1 MTNLRELRKKR
12 KRFTREDAW
21 GLSLASL
28 PIIGFLVFGVV
39 PLIFS
44 LYMSFCSTDGFL
56 IENMHPLDGNIFG
69 NYAAVVNDPLF
80 WKAVLNTLYSL
91 VSLPLTM
98 VLSLVLSVLLANK
111 LVRMRKLFRTLFFL
125 PYVCS
130 IVALTTMWRTVMLNA
145 DYGVLNAFLGL
156 FGIQGP
162 AWLTD
167 SAWFMPAMIVMGVW
181 SGMGFQIVLFSAAL
195 TNVNE
200 SVYEAAALDGANA
213 FQKFFRITLPAI
225 SPTTFYVLVTGLISG
240 LQEFTRFQA
249 INGVSSNLI
258 SPTGPDNAGLTIVFY
273 LYNYGFN
280 NTTGMGIAAATSWLL
295 CIVIAVIT
303 VLNFKLSNRWVHYD

>member
-1 MTNLRELRKKR
+1 MAKLSVLQKKT

-28 PIIGFLVFGVV
+28 PIIGFLLFGVI
-39 PLIFS
+39 PLVFS

-56 IENMHPLDGNIFG
+56 IANMELLKNPFA
-69 NYAAVVNDPLF
+69 NYGTVLSDPLF
-80 WKAVLNTLYSL
+80 WKSVVNTLYSL
-91 VSLPLTM
+91 LSLPLTII
-98 VLSLVLSVLLANK
+98 LSLVLSVLLANR
-111 LVRMRKLFRTLFFL
+111 LVRAKKLFRTLFFL

-130 IVALTTMWRTVMLNA
+130 IVALTTMWRTVMLNG
-145 DYGVLNAFLGL
+145 DFGILNGFLGL
-156 FGIQGP
+156 FGINGP
-162 AWLTD
+162 DWLTD
-167 SAWFMPAMIVMGVW
+167 PVWFMPAMIIMGVW
-181 SGMGFQIVLFSAAL
+181 QSLGFNIILFSAAL

-200 SVYEAAALDGANA
+200 AVYEAASLDGANA
-213 FQKFFRITLPAI
+213 FEKFFKITLPAI

-280 NTTGMGIAAATSWLL
+280 TTAGMGIAAATSWLL
-295 CIVIAVIT
+295 CIVIALIT
-303 VLNFKLSNRWVHYD
+303 VLNFKLSSKWVHYD